1 MNDFLK
7 FKILGSGGCTSIPR
21 ACCNCNICNEA
32 RLKGE
37 PYKRTGCSLYLYN
50 LNMLIDTPEDINYQ
64 LNRDSINNID
74 NILYSH
80 WDPDHTL
87 GMRIIEQLRL
97 SCLDYFRNI
106 YCSNPIN
113 IYALKDVSYE
123 IKAIKNKFG
132 SYLDYY
138 SSLNLCNI
146 NEISPNNC
154 ITLNDIKITF
164 IPIVSSC
171 TSTAFVFEHL
181 DKKIIYAPCDNK
193 PFPNSELFRNSDIAI
208 LGGYIPNER
217 FKNNIYIPIGNEIYN
232 AMFTMDEIIEIKN
245 KYKIKKVILTHLEEN
260 WGKSYDD
267 YQILKDTLKDHN
279 IDFAYDGMEINI

>member
-1 MNDFLK
+1 MNNFLR

-21 ACCNCNICNEA
+21 ACCNCNICTEA

-50 LNMLIDTPEDINYQ
+50 LNMLIDTPEDVNYQ
-64 LNRDSINNID
+64 LNRDSIDNVD

-97 SCLDYFRNI
+97 NWLDYFRNI
-106 YCSNPIN
+106 DCSKSIN
-113 IYALKDVSYE
+113 IYALNDVFSE

-138 SSLNLCNI
+138 SKLNLCSI
-146 NEISPNNC
+146 NEIPSNGYVN
-154 ITLNDIKITF
+154 LDNIKITF
-164 IPIVSSC
+164 IPILSNC
-171 TSTAFVFEHL
+171 TSTAFVFEQL

-193 PFPNSELFRNSDIAI
+193 PFPNSTIFMNADIAI
-208 LGGYIPNER
+208 LGGYIPNEY
-217 FKNNIYIPIGNEIYN
+217 FKNNIYIPMGNEIYS
-232 AMFTMDEIIEIKN
+232 AMFTIDEIIEIKN
-245 KYKIKKVILTHLEEN
+245 KYNIKKVILTHLEEN
-260 WGKSYDD
+260 WGKSYYD
-267 YQILKDTLKDHN
+267 YSRLEASLKEHN
-279 IDFAYDGMEINI
+279 IYFAYDGMEINI